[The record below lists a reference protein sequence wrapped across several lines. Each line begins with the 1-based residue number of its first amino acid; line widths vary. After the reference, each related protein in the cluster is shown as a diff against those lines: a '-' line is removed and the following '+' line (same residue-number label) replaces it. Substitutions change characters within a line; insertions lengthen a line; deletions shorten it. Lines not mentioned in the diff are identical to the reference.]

1 MKETLLYDLYLRENS
16 KSRPEFAAQDSANEE
31 QKRWCRAFYEEEE
44 KNRIFLKGY
53 EIYDSRQMARMM
65 HIEFFT
71 YPVWEK
77 ELTPDSGRC
86 EEPEAVLFDYQKR
99 DPLTGD
105 AAAVRLSSICSA

>member
-1 MKETLLYDLYLRENS
+1 MT
-16 KSRPEFAAQDSANEE
+16 
-31 QKRWCRAFYEEEE
+31 
-44 KNRIFLKGY
+44 
-53 EIYDSRQMARMM
+53 

-105 AAAVRLSSICSA
+105 AAAVRLPSICSA